1 MEIHLSLLM
10 IIILF
15 VCSLVTLIE
24 NEILEDKDFTRTIM
38 GIIIGCSMIAMFLMI
53 AYLCKPRA
61 IDVYRDKTPTPTTTH
76 TTTPTPT
83 TTTTPTTTPTPT
95 PTTTLE
101 ITYFEFNWYELQSY
115 KWEQQ
120 KTTTHQ
126 CSRKPKG

>member
-24 NEILEDKDFTRTIM
+24 NEILEDKVFTRTIM

-53 AYLCKPRA
+53 AYLCKPRV
-61 IDVYRDKTPTPTTTH
+61 IDVYRDKTTPPTPTTL
-76 TTTPTPT
+76 TTTTNTPT
-83 TTTTPTTTPTPT
+83 TT

-101 ITYFEFNWYELQSY
+101 ITYFEFN
-115 KWEQQ
+115 
-120 KTTTHQ
+120 
-126 CSRKPKG
+126 

>member
-15 VCSLVTLIE
+15 VCSLVILIE

-61 IDVYRDKTPTPTTTH
+61 IDVYRDKTPTP
-76 TTTPTPT
+76 PTPT
-83 TTTTPTTTPTPT
+83 TTTHPTTPPTTPPTTTNLTNTPT
-95 PTTTLE
+95 TTTLE
-101 ITYFEFNWYELQSY
+101 ITYFEFN
-115 KWEQQ
+115 
-120 KTTTHQ
+120 
-126 CSRKPKG
+126 

>member
-38 GIIIGCSMIAMFLMI
+38 GIITGCSMIAMFLMI
-53 AYLCKPRA
+53 AYLCKPRV
-61 IDVYRDKTPTPTTTH
+61 IDVYRDKTTPTTL
-76 TTTPTPT
+76 TTTTNTPT
-83 TTTTPTTTPTPT
+83 TT

-101 ITYFEFNWYELQSY
+101 ITYFEFN
-115 KWEQQ
+115 
-120 KTTTHQ
+120 
-126 CSRKPKG
+126 

>member
-15 VCSLVTLIE
+15 VCSLVILIE

-38 GIIIGCSMIAMFLMI
+38 GIIIGCSMIAMFLTI

-61 IDVYRDKTPTPTTTH
+61 IDVYRDKTPTPPTPTTTNSTTPTTH
-76 TTTPTPT
+76 TTTTPTPT
-83 TTTTPTTTPTPT
+83 STHTTHTTPTATTTNPTT

-101 ITYFEFNWYELQSY
+101 ITYFEFN
-115 KWEQQ
+115 
-120 KTTTHQ
+120 
-126 CSRKPKG
+126 

>member
-38 GIIIGCSMIAMFLMI
+38 GIIIGCSMIAMFLTI

-61 IDVYRDKTPTPTTTH
+61 IDVYRDKTPTPPTP
-76 TTTPTPT
+76 PTPT
-83 TTTTPTTTPTPT
+83 TTTHPTTTHPTTTHTTPTTPTTPPT
-95 PTTTLE
+95 TTTLE
-101 ITYFEFNWYELQSY
+101 ITYFEFN
-115 KWEQQ
+115 
-120 KTTTHQ
+120 
-126 CSRKPKG
+126 

>member
-1 MEIHLSLLM
+1 M

-38 GIIIGCSMIAMFLMI
+38 GIIIGCSMIAMFLTI

-61 IDVYRDKTPTPTTTH
+61 IDVYRDKTPTPPTPTTTTH
-76 TTTPTPT
+76 TTPPTPTTPTPT
-83 TTTTPTTTPTPT
+83 TTHTTTTHPTTTTHTTT

-101 ITYFEFNWYELQSY
+101 ITYFEFN
-115 KWEQQ
+115 
-120 KTTTHQ
+120 
-126 CSRKPKG
+126 

>member
-1 MEIHLSLLM
+1 MEIHISLLM

-38 GIIIGCSMIAMFLMI
+38 GIITGCSMVAMFLMI

-61 IDVYRDKTPTPTTTH
+61 IDVYRDKTPTP
-76 TTTPTPT
+76 PTPT
-83 TTTTPTTTPTPT
+83 TTLPTTTHPTTHPTT

-101 ITYFEFNWYELQSY
+101 ITYFEFN
-115 KWEQQ
+115 
-120 KTTTHQ
+120 
-126 CSRKPKG
+126 

>member
-38 GIIIGCSMIAMFLMI
+38 GIIIGCSMIAMFLTI

-61 IDVYRDKTPTPTTTH
+61 IDVYRDKTPTPPTPPTTTTPTTTTH
-76 TTTPTPT
+76 PTTTTPTPT
-83 TTTTPTTTPTPT
+83 THPTHPTTH

-101 ITYFEFNWYELQSY
+101 ITYFEFN
-115 KWEQQ
+115 
-120 KTTTHQ
+120 
-126 CSRKPKG
+126 

>member
-10 IIILF
+10 IIIIF

-61 IDVYRDKTPTPTTTH
+61 IDVYRDKTPTPPTPTTTLPTTTHPTTPPTPTTH
-76 TTTPTPT
+76 TTTH
-83 TTTTPTTTPTPT
+83 
-95 PTTTLE
+95 TLE
-101 ITYFEFNWYELQSY
+101 ITYFEFN
-115 KWEQQ
+115 
-120 KTTTHQ
+120 
-126 CSRKPKG
+126 

>member
-38 GIIIGCSMIAMFLMI
+38 GIIIGCSMIAMFLTI
-53 AYLCKPRA
+53 AYLCKPRV
-61 IDVYRDKTPTPTTTH
+61 IDVYRDKTTT
-76 TTTPTPT
+76 TPT
-83 TTTTPTTTPTPT
+83 TTTTLPTTPTTPTPTHTPTHT

-101 ITYFEFNWYELQSY
+101 ITYFEFN
-115 KWEQQ
+115 
-120 KTTTHQ
+120 
-126 CSRKPKG
+126 

>member
-53 AYLCKPRA
+53 AYLCKPRV
-61 IDVYRDKTPTPTTTH
+61 IDVYRDKTTPPTPPTPTTTL
-76 TTTPTPT
+76 
-83 TTTTPTTTPTPT
+83 TTPTTTPTHPTTT
-95 PTTTLE
+95 PTTTTLTTTTNTPPTTLE
-101 ITYFEFNWYELQSY
+101 ITYFEFN
-115 KWEQQ
+115 
-120 KTTTHQ
+120 
-126 CSRKPKG
+126 

>member
-38 GIIIGCSMIAMFLMI
+38 GIIISCSMIAMFLMI
-53 AYLCKPRA
+53 AYLCKPRV
-61 IDVYRDKTPTPTTTH
+61 IDVYRDKTTPPTPTTTL
-76 TTTPTPT
+76 
-83 TTTTPTTTPTPT
+83 TTTTPTTT

-101 ITYFEFNWYELQSY
+101 ITYFEFN
-115 KWEQQ
+115 
-120 KTTTHQ
+120 
-126 CSRKPKG
+126 

>member
-15 VCSLVTLIE
+15 VCSLVILIE

-38 GIIIGCSMIAMFLMI
+38 GIIIGCSMIAMFLTI

-61 IDVYRDKTPTPTTTH
+61 IDVYRDKTPTP
-76 TTTPTPT
+76 PTPT
-83 TTTTPTTTPTPT
+83 TTHPTTTHPTTTHPTTT

-101 ITYFEFNWYELQSY
+101 ITYFEFN
-115 KWEQQ
+115 
-120 KTTTHQ
+120 
-126 CSRKPKG
+126 

>member
-38 GIIIGCSMIAMFLMI
+38 GIIIGCSMIAMFLTI

-61 IDVYRDKTPTPTTTH
+61 VDVYRDKTTPTTHTPPTTPTTHTPPTTHTTTNPTPNTH
-76 TTTPTPT
+76 TTTPTT
-83 TTTTPTTTPTPT
+83 T

-101 ITYFEFNWYELQSY
+101 ITYFEFN
-115 KWEQQ
+115 
-120 KTTTHQ
+120 
-126 CSRKPKG
+126 

>member
-15 VCSLVTLIE
+15 VCSLVILIE

-38 GIIIGCSMIAMFLMI
+38 GIIIGCSMIAMFLTI

-61 IDVYRDKTPTPTTTH
+61 IDVYRDKTPTPPTPTTTNSTTPTTH
-76 TTTPTPT
+76 TTTTPT
-83 TTTTPTTTPTPT
+83 STHTTHTTPTATTTNPTT

-101 ITYFEFNWYELQSY
+101 ITYFEFN
-115 KWEQQ
+115 
-120 KTTTHQ
+120 
-126 CSRKPKG
+126 

>member
-15 VCSLVTLIE
+15 VCSLVLLIE

-38 GIIIGCSMIAMFLMI
+38 GIIIGCSMIAMFLII

-61 IDVYRDKTPTPTTTH
+61 IDVYRDKTPTPTTPTTPTTHTH
-76 TTTPTPT
+76 TTTPTTNT
-83 TTTTPTTTPTPT
+83 TH

-101 ITYFEFNWYELQSY
+101 ITYFEFN
-115 KWEQQ
+115 
-120 KTTTHQ
+120 
-126 CSRKPKG
+126 

>member
-15 VCSLVTLIE
+15 VCSLVILIE

-61 IDVYRDKTPTPTTTH
+61 IDVYRDKTPT
-76 TTTPTPT
+76 TTTP
-83 TTTTPTTTPTPT
+83 TTTTPTTTHIPPTT
-95 PTTTLE
+95 TTTLE
-101 ITYFEFNWYELQSY
+101 ITYFEFN
-115 KWEQQ
+115 
-120 KTTTHQ
+120 
-126 CSRKPKG
+126 

>member
-61 IDVYRDKTPTPTTTH
+61 IDVYRDKTPTPPTPPTTTNPTTFPTTTNPTTTH
-76 TTTPTPT
+76 
-83 TTTTPTTTPTPT
+83 PTTTPTPPTTTPPTTTPTT

-101 ITYFEFNWYELQSY
+101 ITYFEFN
-115 KWEQQ
+115 
-120 KTTTHQ
+120 
-126 CSRKPKG
+126 